1 MSANKTQIGGTHY
14 TTKSIQPWEAMQAW
28 MSEEEFCGFLRG
40 NCLKYLVRYK
50 DKGGVEDL
58 RKARHYMDKLIEM
71 NVKP

>member
-1 MSANKTQIGGTHY
+1 MSANQTQVGGTHY

-58 RKARHYMDKLIEM
+58 RKARHYLDKLIEM
-71 NVKP
+71 NVKL

>member
-1 MSANKTQIGGTHY
+1 MSANETQVGGTHY

-58 RKARHYMDKLIEM
+58 RKARHYLDKLIEM